1 MPLKFCEIRSSHS
14 IAFSIHSPS
23 TAPTSPMPSL
33 PRVWTPPPLHST
45 EMIRGREGC
54 CYPGGAHLCCGHL
67 PQERGHRLPCRQDLH
82 AVLMVPHLAVHR
94 RRRRGM
100 QEPGA
105 GLGRVT
111 GGAGAELEAKGGTR
125 GGYHTKQKGG
135 DDAQGFVS
143 TACDGNF
150 PPGRC
155 MDPTISE

>member
-1 MPLKFCEIRSSHS
+1 
-14 IAFSIHSPS
+14 
-23 TAPTSPMPSL
+23 
-33 PRVWTPPPLHST
+33 
-45 EMIRGREGC
+45 
-54 CYPGGAHLCCGHL
+54 
-67 PQERGHRLPCRQDLH
+67 
-82 AVLMVPHLAVHR
+82 
-94 RRRRGM
+94 M

-111 GGAGAELEAKGGTR
+111 GGAGAELEAKRGTR
-125 GGYHTKQKGG
+125 GGYHTKQKVG